1 MPVFCENCGHQNRN
15 SAKFCQGCGGQIITT
30 ASDGTLTP
38 GVVLDKRYEIE
49 CLIKSGGM
57 GAVYKALDKR
67 FKNKPCAVK
76 EMLSSLSSAK
86 EQDYYINRFE
96 KEAEILH
103 DLKHSNLPVVKDY
116 FVEAGRY
123 YLVME
128 YIEGKDLD
136 TIMRGYGG
144 AGVPPELVIEW
155 SRQILDVLDYLHNQS
170 PPVIYRDLKPAN
182 IMLRNSDGM
191 VNLIDFG
198 IARTVTPGNQSTMT
212 GIGTPVYAPKELL
225 MGKPETGSDIYSLG
239 ATMHFLLTLQQSAL
253 SFFPPVREIR
263 PDVSL
268 KTERIIAK
276 VLSYNPAER
285 FASAHQMADALTEMV
300 ETLIFRSEEKKEK
313 KLFGGEK
320 FIPLTGKDDFYEEE
334 GFAEE
339 SEFPVISEHSDLDIP
354 LDKDEI
360 SMLLGEVEK
369 SPGRLKGNDAK
380 NSSAV
385 KKNLPEKSVKPQK
398 KTEEKKQKKSFD
410 MFRWFKK

>member
-239 ATMHFLLTLQQSAL
+239 ATMHSLLTGIVPTIPCDFKPLRTYKPELPAELEKIVMTALEMEIENRYASAKEMKSAL
-253 SFFPPVREIR
+253 EELPPV
-263 PDVSL
+263 V
-268 KTERIIAK
+268 
-276 VLSYNPAER
+276 
-285 FASAHQMADALTEMV
+285 
-300 ETLIFRSEEKKEK
+300 
-313 KLFGGEK
+313 
-320 FIPLTGKDDFYEEE
+320 
-334 GFAEE
+334 
-339 SEFPVISEHSDLDIP
+339 
-354 LDKDEI
+354 
-360 SMLLGEVEK
+360 
-369 SPGRLKGNDAK
+369 
-380 NSSAV
+380 
-385 KKNLPEKSVKPQK
+385 SVKQK
-398 KTEEKKQKKSFD
+398 TFKTDPLPPVSEPTPSASSVGEEDKSSYPEIPSGSVSQDIAYLFI
-410 MFRWFKK
+410 